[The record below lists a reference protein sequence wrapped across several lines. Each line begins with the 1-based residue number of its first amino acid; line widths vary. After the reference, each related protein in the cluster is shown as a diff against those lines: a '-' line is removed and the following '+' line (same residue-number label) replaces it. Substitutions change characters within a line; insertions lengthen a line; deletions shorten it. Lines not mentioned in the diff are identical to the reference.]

1 MKITHHEQD
10 LFKEGMWGVLKII
23 WTLIKC
29 IILVEQR
36 KNCKK
41 CSLDISNFLEQISS
55 FSHSIVFLYFV
66 ALITEEGFLIS
77 PYYSLELCIQM
88 GISFIFS
95 FAFSFSSFLSSLLGL
110 LRQPLA
116 FLHFFFL
123 GWSWLLPPVQCQKPP
138 STVLQTLCLSNLIP
152 WLYFS

>member
-95 FAFSFSSFLSSLLGL
+95 FAFCFLFLNYLQGL
-110 LRQPLA
+110 LRQPFCFFA
-116 FLHFFFL
+116 FLFL
-123 GWSWLLPPVQCQKPP
+123 EDGLD
-138 STVLQTLCLSNLIP
+138 LCL
-152 WLYFS
+152 LYNVTNFRP